1 MRSVQTGV
9 ADAPGAP
16 KAAYSRTWR
25 QRAYEMLEPTAWPFR
40 GLSPVNQIVFALI
53 LATVTLAVL
62 ETEPTVVKGH
72 SRLFDHLEPVFGALF
87 SIEYVARVWTAVE
100 NPRYGPGWKGRV
112 RYMLSATA
120 VIDLLS
126 IVISFATP
134 SGMKPYMLRFFRI
147 LRILRLAKLG
157 RMSSAMSYLI
167 EAVQARRYEMF
178 FSLVIGLSFLVL
190 SATALYM
197 VEGPVQPDKF
207 GSIPRAMWW
216 ATATLT
222 TIGYGDVYPI
232 TPLGKLFAAISAVA
246 GIGLVA
252 LPTGIMAAAFSEAV
266 QKHSAV
272 FEKLRRAGA
281 PHLFDD
287 DDDTP
292 GV

>member
-1 MRSVQTGV
+1 MRSIQTDV
-9 ADAPGAP
+9 ADPTSPPPGTP
-16 KAAYSRTWR
+16 PRTWR
-25 QRAYEMLEPTAWPFR
+25 RRAYEMLEPTAWPFR
-40 GLSPVNQIVFALI
+40 GLSPVNQIVFLMI
-53 LATVTLAVL
+53 IATVGLAVI
-62 ETEPTVVKGH
+62 ETEPTIITGH
-72 SRLFDHLEPVFGALF
+72 AHLFERAELLFGTLF
-87 SIEYVARVWTAVE
+87 TTEYVARVWTAVE
-100 NPRYGPGWKGRV
+100 NPRFGPGWKGRL

-134 SGMKPYMLRFFRI
+134 SGMRPFMLRSFRI

-167 EAVQARRYEMF
+167 EAVQARRYELF
-178 FSLVIGLSFLVL
+178 FSLIIGLSFLVL

-197 VEGPVQPDKF
+197 VEGSVQPDKF

-222 TIGYGDVYPI
+222 TIGYGDVYPV
-232 TPLGKLFAAISAVA
+232 TPLGKVFAAISAVA

-266 QKHSAV
+266 QKHSRHYK
-272 FEKLRRAGA
+272 EIRN
-281 PHLFDD
+281 
-287 DDDTP
+287 
-292 GV
+292 GVEVMTDED

>member
-1 MRSVQTGV
+1 
-9 ADAPGAP
+9 
-16 KAAYSRTWR
+16 
-25 QRAYEMLEPTAWPFR
+25 MLEPTAWPYR
-40 GLSPVNQIVFALI
+40 GLSPINQAVFALI
-53 LATVTLAVL
+53 IATVGLAVI
-62 ETEPTVVKGH
+62 ETEPTIVRNHGKIFEKAELMFGI
-72 SRLFDHLEPVFGALF
+72 LFLV
-87 SIEYVARVWTAVE
+87 EYCARVWTAVE
-100 NPRYGPGWKGRV
+100 NPRFGPGWKGRL
-112 RYMLSATA
+112 RYMGSATA
-120 VIDLLS
+120 MVDLLS

-134 SGMKPYMLRFFRI
+134 TGMKPFMLRSFRI

-178 FSLVIGLSFLVL
+178 FSLVIGVSFLVL

-266 QKHSAV
+266 QKHSEV
-272 FEKLRRAGA
+272 YRELRHELQSRQTSDLDAGPIP
-281 PHLFDD
+281 PHD
-287 DDDTP
+287 
-292 GV
+292 